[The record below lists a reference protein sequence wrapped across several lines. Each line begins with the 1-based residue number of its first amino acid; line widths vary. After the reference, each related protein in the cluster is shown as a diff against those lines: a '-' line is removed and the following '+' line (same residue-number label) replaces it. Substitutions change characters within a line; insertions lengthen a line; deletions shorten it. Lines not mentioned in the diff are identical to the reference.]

1 MNSTLSRSSINPA
14 IAATRALAKA
24 RMGDREALR
33 YLVEA
38 RAAGDTAATRA
49 LEQYNRHAAAAQ
61 DAEIVKP
68 N

>member
-1 MNSTLSRSSINPA
+1 MNNLTQPKINPA
-14 IAATRALAKA
+14 MAATRALAKA

-33 YLVEA
+33 YLVEQ

-49 LEQYNRHAAAAQ
+49 LEQYNKALENQR
-61 DAEIVKP
+61 AEL